1 MVSPSRSPLP
11 NEDTP
16 GRISSGRGFSRRVF
30 HGGISAFTVRSHPL
44 EALANNPPVLSI
56 SVDATLDA
64 HQIASPGTFLP
75 SEQVVR
81 DSVIGTN
88 ALAAYL
94 SSSVA
99 RLGQI
104 TDIFTRAGA
113 PYLGDADA
121 LVHAMLLL
129 AVEWAILYRL
139 YRRRIFLSA

>member
-1 MVSPSRSPLP
+1 M
-11 NEDTP
+11 
-16 GRISSGRGFSRRVF
+16 
-30 HGGISAFTVRSHPL
+30 
-44 EALANNPPVLSI
+44 
-56 SVDATLDA
+56 
-64 HQIASPGTFLP
+64 
-75 SEQVVR
+75 
-81 DSVIGTN
+81 IGTN

-104 TDIFTRAGA
+104 TGIFTRAAA
-113 PYLGDADA
+113 PYLGDAEA